1 MYLLKAIATTK
12 NYTKIEKDIAFHRAD
27 KMNPNT
33 VSLPATLELNIDLT
47 DEQFFQLCQ
56 QNRDLRFERTARG
69 ELIIMPPTGS
79 ETSGLAKG
87 EALRDRNADLTYQLR
102 AWSRRNQLGKSFDS
116 SSGFKLPNGAER
128 SPDAS
133 WVKMER
139 WNALTQA
146 EKERFAPLC
155 PDFVVELMSPSDS
168 LEKTQNTMT
177 SDPASAKDAR
187 ERARM
192 REYMANGAQLGWLIN
207 RQKQQ
212 VEIYRSNREVEIL
225 QAPKT
230 LSGEEILP
238 GFILDLIQIW

>member
-1 MYLLKAIATTK
+1 
-12 NYTKIEKDIAFHRAD
+12 
-27 KMNPNT
+27 MNPNT

-56 QNRDLRFERTARG
+56 QNRDLRFERTANG

-79 ETSGLAKG
+79 ETS
-87 EALRDRNADLTYQLR
+87 DRNADLTYQLR
-102 AWSRRNQLGKSFDS
+102 AWTRQNKLGKSFDS
-116 SSGFKLPNGAER
+116 SGGFKLPNGAER

-168 LEKTQNTMT
+168 TEKTR
-177 SDPASAKDAR
+177 AK
-187 ERARM
+187 M
-192 REYMANGAQLGWLIN
+192 REYMDNGARLGWLIN
-207 RQKQQ
+207 RQQQQ
-212 VEIYRSNREVEIL
+212 VEIYRPNREVEIL
-225 QAPKT
+225 QSPQT
-230 LSGEEILP
+230 LSGEDVLP
-238 GFILDLIQIW
+238 GFVLDLAEIW

>member
-1 MYLLKAIATTK
+1 
-12 NYTKIEKDIAFHRAD
+12 
-27 KMNPNT
+27 MNPNT

-47 DEQFFQLCQ
+47 DDQFFQLCQ

-79 ETSGLAKG
+79 ETS
-87 EALRDRNADLTYQLR
+87 ERNADLTYQLR
-102 AWSRRNQLGKSFDS
+102 AWSRQNQLGKSFDS
-116 SSGFKLPNGAER
+116 SGGFKLPSGAER

-168 LEKTQNTMT
+168 LEKTRAKMT
-177 SDPASAKDAR
+177 SDPALCGAVSFRAAKDAR
-187 ERARM
+187 ERAPRQSSAFCDFHQ
-192 REYMANGAQLGWLIN
+192 ANE
-207 RQKQQ
+207 R
-212 VEIYRSNREVEIL
+212 
-225 QAPKT
+225 
-230 LSGEEILP
+230 
-238 GFILDLIQIW
+238 